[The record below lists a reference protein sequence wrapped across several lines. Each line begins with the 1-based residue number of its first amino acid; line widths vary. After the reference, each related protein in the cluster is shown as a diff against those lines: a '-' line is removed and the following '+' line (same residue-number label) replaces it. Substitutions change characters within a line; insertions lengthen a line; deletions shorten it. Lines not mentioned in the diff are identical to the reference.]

1 MAVRRRRR
9 YEVVVEG
16 LSGQAAA
23 QRSVVSEHR
32 SEDAA
37 REDAATERARLEVI
51 YGEAASDW
59 RVVVIRDD
67 EVVWEERPTGSPGPR
82 LTPSTPD
89 PARFPDERDPATR
102 RGAPAGAA
110 PPRGAGQDPA
120 PGAEPA
126 PEPEPA
132 PEKEP
137 EPETSGPV
145 PAWLIERVEQS
156 IARSQQRD
164 RERDQGG

>member
-1 MAVRRRRR
+1 VRRRRR

-37 REDAATERARLEVI
+37 REDARVERNRLEVI

-67 EVVWEERPTGSPGPR
+67 EVLWEERPKGTVGPR
-82 LTPSTPD
+82 LAPTPLD
-89 PARFPDERDPATR
+89 PPPGPVPAS
-102 RGAPAGAA
+102 APTA
-110 PPRGAGQDPA
+110 PPGPA
-120 PGAEPA
+120 AAEPEE
-126 PEPEPA
+126 EP
-132 PEKEP
+132 EP

-145 PAWLIERVEQS
+145 PDWLIERVEQS
-156 IARSQQRD
+156 IARSQERD
-164 RERDQGG
+164 RERNRGE

>member
-1 MAVRRRRR
+1 M
-9 YEVVVEG
+9 VEG

-37 REDAATERARLEVI
+37 REDARVERNRLEVI

-67 EVVWEERPTGSPGPR
+67 EVVWEERPKGTVGPR
-82 LTPSTPD
+82 LAPTPLD
-89 PARFPDERDPATR
+89 PPP
-102 RGAPAGAA
+102 APAAPRGEGDAPA
-110 PPRGAGQDPA
+110 PPRGAAAAPA
-120 PGAEPA
+120 ER
-126 PEPEPA
+126 EE
-132 PEKEP
+132 EP

-145 PAWLIERVEQS
+145 PDWLIERVEQS
-156 IARSQQRD
+156 IARSQE
-164 RERDQGG
+164 RERERKQGE

>member
-1 MAVRRRRR
+1 VRRRRR

-37 REDAATERARLEVI
+37 REDARVERNRLEVI

-67 EVVWEERPTGSPGPR
+67 EILWEERPKGTVGPR
-82 LTPSTPD
+82 LAPTPLEPPPPPPP
-89 PARFPDERDPATR
+89 PARDDADEAD
-102 RGAPAGAA
+102 APAA
-110 PPRGAGQDPA
+110 PPGPVA
-120 PGAEPA
+120 AEP
-126 PEPEPA
+126 EEEEPA
-132 PEKEP
+132 
-137 EPETSGPV
+137 PETSGPV
-145 PAWLIERVEQS
+145 PDWLIERVEQS
-156 IARSQQRD
+156 IARSQQRE
-164 RERDQGG
+164 RERNQGE

>member
-1 MAVRRRRR
+1 MAPVCEDVAVRRRRR

-37 REDAATERARLEVI
+37 REDARVERNRLEVI

-67 EVVWEERPTGSPGPR
+67 EVVWEERPKGTVGPR
-82 LTPSTPD
+82 LAPTPLD
-89 PARFPDERDPATR
+89 PPPGPAAP
-102 RGAPAGAA
+102 RGEGDAPAPPRGPAGAA
-110 PPRGAGQDPA
+110 P
-120 PGAEPA
+120 AER
-126 PEPEPA
+126 EE
-132 PEKEP
+132 EP

-145 PAWLIERVEQS
+145 PDWLIERVEQS
-156 IARSQQRD
+156 IARSQE
-164 RERDQGG
+164 RERERKQGE

>member
-1 MAVRRRRR
+1 VRRRRR

-23 QRSVVSEHR
+23 QRSVVAEHR

-37 REDAATERARLEVI
+37 REDARIERNRLEVI

-67 EVVWEERPTGSPGPR
+67 EVVWEERPKGTQGPR
-82 LTPSTPD
+82 LAPTSLD
-89 PARFPDERDPATR
+89 PPPLPPVADDPPPEPTGPPAT
-102 RGAPAGAA
+102 GADPGRQPQPE
-110 PPRGAGQDPA
+110 PPPPPA
-120 PGAEPA
+120 PD
-126 PEPEPA
+126 
-132 PEKEP
+132 P

-145 PAWLIERVEQS
+145 PDWLIERVEQS

-164 RERDQGG
+164 RERNRGD

>member
-1 MAVRRRRR
+1 MGAVRRRRR

-23 QRSVVSEHR
+23 QRSVVAEHR

-37 REDAATERARLEVI
+37 REDARIERNRLEVI

-67 EVVWEERPTGSPGPR
+67 EIVWEERPKGSQGPR
-82 LTPSTPD
+82 LAPTPPQAPPVPED
-89 PARFPDERDPATR
+89 PAATP
-102 RGAPAGAA
+102 APAPA
-110 PPRGAGQDPA
+110 PA
-120 PGAEPA
+120 PGGA
-126 PEPEPA
+126 PEPEA
-132 PEKEP
+132 QPEGAQESEPEPEPQP

-145 PAWLIERVEQS
+145 PDWLIERVEQS
-156 IARSQQRD
+156 IARSQE
-164 RERDQGG
+164 RERERKRGE

>member
-1 MAVRRRRR
+1 MRRRRR

-37 REDAATERARLEVI
+37 REDAATERNRLEVI

-59 RVVVIRDD
+59 RVVVLRDD
-67 EVVWEERPTGSPGPR
+67 EVVWEERPKGTQGPR
-82 LTPSTPD
+82 LAPTPLDPPPPPPPD
-89 PARFPDERDPATR
+89 RDDPPA
-102 RGAPAGAA
+102 AA
-110 PPRGAGQDPA
+110 QPEA
-120 PGAEPA
+120 
-126 PEPEPA
+126 EPEP
-132 PEKEP
+132 EP

-145 PAWLIERVEQS
+145 PDWLIERVEQS
-156 IARSQQRD
+156 IARS
-164 RERDQGG
+164 RERERQRNQGD

>member
-1 MAVRRRRR
+1 VAVRRRRR

-23 QRSVVSEHR
+23 QRSVVAEHR

-37 REDAATERARLEVI
+37 REDARIERNRLEVI

-67 EVVWEERPTGSPGPR
+67 EVVWEERPKGSQGPR
-82 LTPSTPD
+82 LAPTPVEPPPPPPGD
-89 PARFPDERDPATR
+89 P
-102 RGAPAGAA
+102 AA
-110 PPRGAGQDPA
+110 PPPPGQA
-120 PGAEPA
+120 RQ
-126 PEPEPA
+126 PEPEP
-132 PEKEP
+132 EREP

-145 PAWLIERVEQS
+145 PDWLIERVEQS
-156 IARSQQRD
+156 IARSQE
-164 RERDQGG
+164 RERDRNRGE

>member
-1 MAVRRRRR
+1 M
-9 YEVVVEG
+9 EG

-37 REDAATERARLEVI
+37 REDARVERNRLEVI

-67 EVVWEERPTGSPGPR
+67 EVVWEERPKGTQGPR
-82 LTPSTPD
+82 LAPTSLD
-89 PARFPDERDPATR
+89 PPPPPPPAA
-102 RGAPAGAA
+102 GDAP
-110 PPRGAGQDPA
+110 PA
-120 PGAEPA
+120 PGSGTPAAEQERQGR
-126 PEPEPA
+126 PEADP
-132 PEKEP
+132 EP

-145 PAWLIERVEQS
+145 PDWLIEQVEQS
-156 IARSQQRD
+156 IARSQERD
-164 RERDQGG
+164 RERNRGD

>member
-1 MAVRRRRR
+1 
-9 YEVVVEG
+9 VVEG

-23 QRSVVSEHR
+23 QRSVVSDHR

-37 REDAATERARLEVI
+37 REDARNERNRLEVI

-67 EVVWEERPTGSPGPR
+67 EVVWEERPKGSSGPR
-82 LTPSTPD
+82 LAPSTPD
-89 PARFPDERDPATR
+89 PTRFPDERDPATR
-102 RGAPAGAA
+102 RAAPAGAA
-110 PPRGAGQDPA
+110 PPKGVDRDPA
-120 PGAEPA
+120 PGDPSPEPEPA
-126 PEPEPA
+126 PEPEPEA
-132 PEKEP
+132 EP